1 MPKLPRTADKIWSGR
16 TYTTKFLWL
25 ALAPFSL
32 VYTIIIRLRNF
43 LYSAQLLPIFDP
55 GIAVISVGNLT
66 VGGTGKTP
74 FVLWLAREMQKRRH
88 RVGILLR
95 GYKGHQKGII
105 VVGKNGRPLM
115 TAYEAGDEA
124 VMLARNFVGPV
135 IAGKDRVRAARTAQ
149 DTFELDLLILD
160 DGFQYRRLARTVDL
174 LLIDM
179 TKSAFNRWPLP
190 AGPYREPWSSR
201 VRADAIV
208 LTKTSAPD
216 REPKHSS
223 PTPSVAQGQTCPKKM
238 FSTRPAA
245 SCLVHSTRGQWQIT
259 SLNELTHRKVLL
271 VSGIA
276 DTSLFYAFVEQAEA
290 DIMEVM
296 EFPDHHAYSQ
306 KDWQAINAASH
317 GYELVV
323 TTEKDLVKLERF
335 PFEANKLVALR
346 MELQV
351 DDADLLLDYLENKLL
366 GI

>member
-1 MPKLPRTADKIWSGR
+1 MYKRQR
-16 TYTTKFLWL
+16 
-25 ALAPFSL
+25 
-32 VYTIIIRLRNF
+32 
-43 LYSAQLLPIFDP
+43 
-55 GIAVISVGNLT
+55 IA
-66 VGGTGKTP
+66 K
-74 FVLWLAREMQKRRH
+74 
-88 RVGILLR
+88 
-95 GYKGHQKGII
+95 
-105 VVGKNGRPLM
+105 
-115 TAYEAGDEA
+115 
-124 VMLARNFVGPV
+124 
-135 IAGKDRVRAARTAQ
+135 

-179 TKSAFNRWPLP
+179 KKSTFNRWPLP
-190 AGPYREPWSSR
+190 AGPYREPWGSR

-223 PTPSVAQGQTCPKKM
+223 PTPSVTQGQTYPNEM

-317 GYELVV
+317 AYDLVV

-351 DDADLLLDYLENKLL
+351 DDADLLLDYLENKL
-366 GI
+366 IRI